1 MFNLDTVWPIRCDRG
16 RIFHTLLVPHYT
28 FPAHIILFQRRVH
41 IPDIQVTAGDV
52 HAVVPRSH
60 LQQHP
65 LQGRPFR
72 AHAANHVKK
81 HKSEKI
87 D

>member
-1 MFNLDTVWPIRCDRG
+1 MIVAGLRNL
-16 RIFHTLLVPHYT
+16 IFLGISHTLGTCELASFVLVPHYT
-28 FPAHIILFQRRVH
+28 FPAHIILSQRRVH

-72 AHAANHVKK
+72 AHAANQN
-81 HKSEKI
+81 EK
-87 D
+87 